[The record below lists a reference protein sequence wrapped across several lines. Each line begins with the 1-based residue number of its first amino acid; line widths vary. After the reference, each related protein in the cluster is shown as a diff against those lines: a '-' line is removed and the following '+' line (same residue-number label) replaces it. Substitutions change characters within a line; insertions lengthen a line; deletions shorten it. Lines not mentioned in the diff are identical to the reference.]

1 MHPFSY
7 VRADDERAAI
17 GEATAMPEATFVAG
31 GSTLLDLMKLNVMQ
45 PERLID
51 INALPLT
58 KIETSADGSVRIGA
72 MVRNSDMAYDETIRT
87 HYPLLSEAVLQGA
100 SAQIRNAATLG
111 GNLMQRT
118 RCYYFRDTA
127 MPCNKREPGSGCPAI
142 EGINRIHAVL
152 GVSSKCIAA
161 HPSDM
166 CVALTALDA
175 VVHVQGPRGERKI
188 PISEFHLLPGDHPE
202 KETAL
207 EHGELITAVTLP
219 ALPFAT
225 RSTYLKVRD
234 RASYAFAL
242 VSVAAALDVQ
252 QGIVRSAR
260 LALGGVG
267 TKPWRAEEAERAL
280 QGKRA
285 GAAAYHAAAEIAL
298 HGARVHK
305 HNAFK
310 VELAKRAI
318 VRALTTVE
326 AMA

>member
-7 VRADDERAAI
+7 IRTTDERAAI
-17 GEATAMPEATFVAG
+17 GEVAAAPDANFIAG
-31 GSTLLDLMKLNVMQ
+31 GSTLIDLMKLNVMQ
-45 PERLID
+45 PTRLID

-58 KIETSADGSVRIGA
+58 KIETVADGSVRIGA

-87 HYPLLSEAVLQGA
+87 RYPVLSEALLSGA
-100 SAQIRNAATLG
+100 SAQLRNVATLG
-111 GNLMQRT
+111 GNIMQRT

-127 MPCNKREPGSGCPAI
+127 MPCNKREPGSGCSAM
-142 EGINRIHAVL
+142 EGINRIHAIL
-152 GVSSKCIAA
+152 GASSRCIAS

-166 CVALTALDA
+166 CVALIALDA
-175 VVHVQGPRGERKI
+175 VVHVRGPRGERTI
-188 PISEFHLLPGDHPE
+188 PFADFHVLPGDHPE
-202 KETAL
+202 VETVL

-219 ALPFAT
+219 PLPFAT
-225 RSTYLKVRD
+225 RSHYLKVRD

-252 QGIVRSAR
+252 QGTIRNAR

-267 TKPWRAEEAERAL
+267 TKPWRAADAERAL
-280 QGKRA
+280 LGKRA
-285 GAAAYHAAAEIAL
+285 GEAAYRAAAEIAL
-298 HGARVHK
+298 RSAKPHK

-310 VELAKRAI
+310 VELAKRSL